1 MIKNLAR
8 NYAVRGT
15 IVSGLF
21 LLLVVACSSRG
32 AAPPAAVNV
41 NEPNV
46 AGEQQAQRGQGQQQ
60 SGQQGQQDDL
70 RRDQSGDKSAILQP
84 AQQRIVIKNAAL
96 FLTVK
101 SPEETLASVGKL
113 AEEMGGWVVTS
124 KSYKTTTSSGAQ
136 IMQAAIM
143 IRVPAERFT
152 DVLTRLKT
160 SAVSVDSEDIS
171 GQDVT
176 REYTDL
182 SSQLT
187 NLEATEVQLR
197 GILEAAKGTAEVL
210 NVQRELSRVR
220 GEIEVIKGQIRYYQ
234 ESAAFS
240 SISLTLKA
248 DEETKPLEI
257 AGFRPLETA
266 KSAFEMLV
274 NILQSIVTAVI
285 WVVVVVVPLVVIFGI
300 PGWLIIRTIN
310 RRTQRIGGSPGGQ
323 GGAAPAS
330 SAE

>member
-1 MIKNLAR
+1 MFMSKKLGR
-8 NYAVRGT
+8 NYVVRGAVIFGLLT
-15 IVSGLF
+15 ILT
-21 LLLVVACSSRG
+21 ACAMRG
-32 AAPPAAVNV
+32 AAPPSAQNV
-41 NEPNV
+41 NEQNMGSGQ
-46 AGEQQAQRGQGQQQ
+46 AAQQ
-60 SGQQGQQDDL
+60 GQQGQPGSDDL
-70 RRDQSGDKSAILQP
+70 RANQSEDKSAALQP

-101 SPEETLASVGKL
+101 APEETLASVSSL
-113 AEEMGGWVVTS
+113 AEEMGGWVVNS
-124 KSYKTTTSSGAQ
+124 KSYKTTTSSGGQ
-136 IMQAAIM
+136 VLQAAIM
-143 IRVPAERFT
+143 IRVPAARFT
-152 DVLTRLKT
+152 DVLTRLKST
-160 SAVSVDSEDIS
+160 AVSVDSEDIS

-197 GILEAAKGTAEVL
+197 GILEASKGTTEVL
-210 NVQRELSRVR
+210 AVQRELSRVR

-248 DEETKPLEI
+248 DSENKPLEI

-266 KSAFEMLV
+266 KSAFETLV
-274 NILQSIVTAVI
+274 NILQSVVTAII
-285 WVVVVVVPLVVIFGI
+285 WLVVVVVPLVVIFGI
-300 PGWLIIRTIN
+300 PAWLIIRTIN
-310 RRTQRIGGSPGGQ
+310 RRSQRIGRGTGSQ
-323 GGAAPAS
+323 GGAAPAA